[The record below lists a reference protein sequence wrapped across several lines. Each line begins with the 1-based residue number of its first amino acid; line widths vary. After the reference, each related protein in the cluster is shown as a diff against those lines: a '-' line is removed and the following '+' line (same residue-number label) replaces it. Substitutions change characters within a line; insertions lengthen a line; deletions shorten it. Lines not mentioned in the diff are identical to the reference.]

1 MPLRQASKVSKD
13 GKHFLKTKTTN
24 NKKKTGKNGE
34 EPQGPCLEVLLKVQL
49 LQSLVSWSE
58 TWWAVFSQGNTE
70 KKKQP
75 TPLRRP
81 FITTQRTELLMN
93 ELFGQQDMLW
103 SGNFSNVKKGIFEET
118 PLSVGLEKKT
128 LRHSG
133 FVDLKNGFPA

>member
-1 MPLRQASKVSKD
+1 
-13 GKHFLKTKTTN
+13 
-24 NKKKTGKNGE
+24 
-34 EPQGPCLEVLLKVQL
+34 
-49 LQSLVSWSE
+49 
-58 TWWAVFSQGNTE
+58 
-70 KKKQP
+70 
-75 TPLRRP
+75 
-81 FITTQRTELLMN
+81 MN